1 MIHQIVAQVE
11 EKQRIIQ
18 EKLQQEQE
26 AQFKPEPEEPIS
38 EHEPEFDMWAELND
52 HNEPVN
58 LHE

>member
-26 AQFKPEPEEPIS
+26 AAQFEPEEPIS